1 MDGKLTRDSSPITV
15 GHGIDSLIG
24 IQERLV
30 EPVPLPGNL
39 DSVAL
44 REQEIIQL
52 SSDGPTPGREVVQ
65 TQDDRRVVVQLSE
78 QGDQP
83 LLLLHRRRRIAYF

>member
-1 MDGKLTRDSSPITV
+1 MDGKLTRDRSPITV

-65 TQDDRRVVVQLSE
+65 TQDDRRVVVQLTE

-83 LLLLHRRRRIAYF
+83 LLPLHRRRRIAYF